1 MEASMRQ
8 RQRAQAGFSLV
19 ELLVAVVILAVGLLG
34 LAELQIT
41 AMKTNA
47 QSESILAAG
56 SLAQRAIEEV
66 VAMNGSDPLFEM
78 DQPFTTVG
86 DPVSLPGAGTFIIQR
101 SVTTNYQG
109 VPTLCLVTVRV
120 ESAGAV
126 MNVLGLRKRL
136 VTLTTLK
143 RAV

>member
-1 MEASMRQ
+1 MRQ

-66 VAMNGSDPLFEM
+66 VALNGSDPLFDM
-78 DQPFTTVG
+78 DRSFTAVG

-101 SVTTNYQG
+101 SVDANYQG
-109 VPTLCLVTVRV
+109 VPNLCLVTVRV
-120 ESAGAV
+120 ESAGGV
-126 MNVLGLRKRL
+126 MTVLGMRKRL

-143 RAV
+143 RTT

>member
-8 RQRAQAGFSLV
+8 RKRTQAGFSLV

-34 LAELQIT
+34 LAELQVT

-66 VAMNGSDPLFEM
+66 VAMDGSDPLFNM
-78 DQPFTTVG
+78 DRPFTAVG
-86 DPVSLPGAGTFIIQR
+86 DPVTLPGAGTFIVQR
-101 SVTTNYQG
+101 SVATNYQD
-109 VPTLCLVTVRV
+109 VPNLCLVTVRV
-120 ESAGAV
+120 ESAGGV
-126 MNVLGLRKRL
+126 MTVLGMRKRL

>member
-66 VAMNGSDPLFEM
+66 VALNGSDPLFDM
-78 DQPFTTVG
+78 DRSFTAVG

-101 SVTTNYQG
+101 SVDANYQG
-109 VPTLCLVTVRV
+109 VPNLCLVTVRV
-120 ESAGAV
+120 ESAGGV
-126 MNVLGLRKRL
+126 MTVLGMRKRL

-143 RAV
+143 RTT

>member
-66 VAMNGSDPLFEM
+66 VAMNGSDPLF
-78 DQPFTTVG
+78 DVDRSFTAVG
-86 DPVSLPGAGTFIIQR
+86 DPVNLPGAGTFIIKR
-101 SVTTNYQG
+101 SVDASYQG
-109 VPTLCLVTVRV
+109 VPNLCLVTVQV
-120 ESAGAV
+120 ESAGGV
-126 MNVLGLRKRL
+126 MTVLGIRKRL

-143 RAV
+143 RTT

>member
-1 MEASMRQ
+1 MLQ

-66 VAMNGSDPLFEM
+66 VALNGSDPLFDM
-78 DQPFTTVG
+78 DRSFTAVG

-101 SVTTNYQG
+101 SVDANYQG
-109 VPTLCLVTVRV
+109 VPNLCLVTVRV
-120 ESAGAV
+120 ESAGGV
-126 MNVLGLRKRL
+126 MTVLGMRKRL

-143 RAV
+143 RTT

>member
-1 MEASMRQ
+1 MRQ
-8 RQRAQAGFSLV
+8 RQRAEAGFSLV

-66 VAMNGSDPLFEM
+66 VAMNGSDPLFDM
-78 DQPFTTVG
+78 DRSFTAVG

-101 SVTTNYQG
+101 SVDANYQG
-109 VPTLCLVTVRV
+109 VPNLCLVTVRV
-120 ESAGAV
+120 ESAGGV
-126 MNVLGLRKRL
+126 MTVLGMRKRL